1 MEMTPLQSWFLI
13 YGESIP
19 SPEKARETFQEVFVA
34 KMVEVREKGLKMIL
48 ENDLQGLEE
57 LADDLH
63 NMVQSGIQAASEE
76 GRAGNKFPL
85 EQVINETAKY
95 LAAKIMVEY
104 E

>member
-19 SPEKARETFQEVFVA
+19 SPEQARETFQELYVQR
-34 KMVEVREKGLKMIL
+34 MNETRERGLKLIV
-48 ENDLQGLEE
+48 EDDIGGLNE

-63 NMVQSGIQAASEE
+63 SMVQSAIQAASEE
-76 GRAGNKFPL
+76 IQAGNKFPID
-85 EQVINETAKY
+85 EVINETAKY
-95 LAAKIMVEY
+95 LAARIMAEH